1 MTKKRESCLKFLVSV
16 CVTLV
21 LIGCAA
27 QTPPAVVD
35 STAADVRPT
44 QQGKD
49 VHMSS
54 AGVGYGGYAR
64 ITLWLLN
71 SLLQQD
77 PGMNLWVDLHTT
89 GKRFRDGLLV
99 LADKKAEIAL
109 VNSQGLAM
117 MALKGKGLFERPIP
131 LRGIG
136 NLGSGEWMV
145 FAVDARHGVRTFAEL
160 KERKLP
166 LKIVTGYLDDSAVGF
181 LLLDLMKRHGIDP
194 EEFKSWGGEFIQG
207 PPAAFAREQLAS
219 GKADAVFQEA
229 IIGDDVNALLRK
241 RPMNFLSVEPDV
253 AKAMAEEY
261 GWPFVTVPAN
271 TYPGQPEPF
280 VQPDFA
286 DWLICVRED
295 MDEEFAYR
303 LAQIVVEKRED
314 LDTKKAYGSLTFS
327 PFGPWEPDLSIV
339 TKFLIPL
346 HPGAERYYREKGMLR

>member
-1 MTKKRESCLKFLVSV
+1 MPSFKFLVLV
-16 CVTLV
+16 CTTLAV
-21 LIGCAA
+21 IGCAA
-27 QTPPAVVD
+27 QGPSAVED
-35 STAADVRPT
+35 SRGADVRPA

-49 VHMSS
+49 IHMSS

-64 ITLWLLN
+64 IALWMLN
-71 SLLQQD
+71 NLLQQD
-77 PGMNLWVDLHTT
+77 PAMNLWVDLHTT

-99 LADKKAEIAL
+99 LADGKAEISL

-136 NLGSGEWMV
+136 NLGSGEWTV
-145 FAVDARHGVRTFAEL
+145 FAVDAKHGIKTFADL

-166 LKIVTGYLDDSAVGF
+166 LKILTGYLDDSAIGF
-181 LLLDLMKRHGIDP
+181 LLLDLMKRHGIEP

-207 PPAAFAREQLAS
+207 SPGDFARGQLAS
-219 GKADAVFQEA
+219 GNADAVFQES
-229 IIGDDVNALLRK
+229 IIGDEVNALLRK

-286 DWLICVRED
+286 DWLICVRDD
-295 MDEEFAYR
+295 MDEDLAYK

-327 PFGPWEPDLSIV
+327 PFGPRAPELSTV

-346 HPGAERYYREKGMLR
+346 HPGAERYYREKGMLPK